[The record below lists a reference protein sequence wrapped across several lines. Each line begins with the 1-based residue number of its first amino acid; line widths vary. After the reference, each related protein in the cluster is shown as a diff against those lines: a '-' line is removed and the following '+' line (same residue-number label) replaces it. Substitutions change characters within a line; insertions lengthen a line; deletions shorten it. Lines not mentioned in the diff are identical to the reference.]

1 MRQKERC
8 QRKPNKWWSH
18 EKEKEIHYGALSWTV
33 VQQPILGKKTNQN
46 RWVNK
51 FHHFIEQVTEPT

>member
-33 VQQPILGKKTNQN
+33 VQQPILGKKQIKTDGSTN
-46 RWVNK
+46 
-51 FHHFIEQVTEPT
+51 FIISLSR